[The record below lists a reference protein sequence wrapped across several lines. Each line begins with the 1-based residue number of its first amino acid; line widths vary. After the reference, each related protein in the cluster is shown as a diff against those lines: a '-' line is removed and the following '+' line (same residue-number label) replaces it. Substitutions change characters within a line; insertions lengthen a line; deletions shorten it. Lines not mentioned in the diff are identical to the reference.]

1 MRSITEVAS
10 EEDLSVDEMNAKTI
24 PAKVNQKRTNLQT
37 EFERLIANSRSYLSG
52 MAYKFAEVAT
62 NIMSTSKGRNKLC
75 SLIQYQA
82 KLIYTCTINSNIAD
96 VKNMVMYI

>member
-1 MRSITEVAS
+1 MRPITELSFEEQEES
-10 EEDLSVDEMNAKTI
+10 ESAEIKTSLL
-24 PAKVNQKRTNLQT
+24 AQKVPTLYIDYEKLVV
-37 EFERLIANSRSYLSG
+37 NSRSYLSN

-82 KLIYTCTINSNIAD
+82 KLIYTCTINSNITD
-96 VKNMVMYI
+96 VQNMIL